1 MAVSK
6 VKAPK
11 IIYLPSIMVVSV
23 NVKDFL
29 PLYAHHTGENA
40 FRETYSIVRARLI

>member
-1 MAVSK
+1 MAISELK
-6 VKAPK
+6 NPNL
-11 IIYLPSIMVVSV
+11 IYLPSIMVVSV

-40 FRETYSIVRARLI
+40 FCEAYWTVRVRLI